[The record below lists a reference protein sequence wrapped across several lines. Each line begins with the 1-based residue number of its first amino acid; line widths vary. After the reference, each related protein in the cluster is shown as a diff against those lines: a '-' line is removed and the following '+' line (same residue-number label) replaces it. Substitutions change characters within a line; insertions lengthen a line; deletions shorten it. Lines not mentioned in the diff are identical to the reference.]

1 MTPRSRMGDSL
12 LEGAL
17 GVGEGLGGAAEPHL
31 AADVVAALEAEG
43 ALAARLADL
52 EGDLVADLE
61 GRDARADGGHD
72 ARRLVAER
80 QGLPHQDV
88 AVAEVVE
95 VVQVR
100 AAETR
105 GLDGD
110 LDLVGGGG
118 RELAIFLDSSCISH
132 LYFPLVSHPCPVPS
146 ALVASDLEEDQRI
159 GEGRWFIL
167 QRASPESREGRKL

>member
-1 MTPRSRMGDSL
+1 MRDSLVTPRSGMGDGL
-12 LEGAL
+12 LESAL

-31 AADVVAALEAEG
+31 AADVVAALEAER

-61 GRDARADGGHD
+61 ACDARADGGHD

-105 GLDGD
+105 SLDGD
-110 LDLVGGGG
+110 LDLVGGGRG
-118 RELAIFLDSSCISH
+118 QLAFFLDSSCISH
-132 LYFPLVSHPCPVPS
+132 LLCVSLSLSSQPSPV
-146 ALVASDLEEDQRI
+146 
-159 GEGRWFIL
+159 
-167 QRASPESREGRKL
+167 RAGG